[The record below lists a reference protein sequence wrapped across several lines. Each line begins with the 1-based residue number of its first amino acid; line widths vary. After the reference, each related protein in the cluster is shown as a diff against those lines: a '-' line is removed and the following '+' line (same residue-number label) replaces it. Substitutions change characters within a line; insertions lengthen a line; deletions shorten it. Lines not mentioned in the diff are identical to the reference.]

1 MTLKTDFRALAGQT
15 TARLL
20 VKVVLLTLIVAAA
33 AFFSRGGIVLGLLII
48 FTGVTGPAIR
58 LVTMKIDGTFDRII
72 VSPAVKPVFFLRF
85 AGLWAIAVILPLIPA
100 VILIA
105 ILQGPVII
113 MPFLLGTILA
123 VTLGTFAGFE
133 ARGLSDAHLA
143 ALFMAGVL
151 IPLSIIRTPASV
163 FLPYTS
169 LASALVDPAGLITSA
184 LLPAAGLV
192 ILAYATSRS

>member
-15 TARLL
+15 TLRVLA
-20 VKVVLLTLIVAAA
+20 KVVLLTLIVAAA
-33 AFFSRGGIVLGLLII
+33 AFFSHGGSVLALLII

-58 LVTMKIDGTFDRII
+58 LVSMKIDGTFDRII
-72 VSPAVKPVFFLRF
+72 VSPAAKPVFFLRF

-113 MPFLLGTILA
+113 IPVLLGTILA
-123 VTLGTFAGFE
+123 VTLGTLAGFG
-133 ARGLSDAHLA
+133 ARGLSDAHLT
-143 ALFMAGVL
+143 ALLMAGAL
-151 IPLSIIRTPASV
+151 ISLSIIRTPVAV
-163 FLPYTS
+163 FLPYTF
-169 LASALVDPAGLITSA
+169 LASVPAEPAGLVVSA
-184 LLPAAGLV
+184 LLPAAGII